1 MARTNLPL
9 TVLDP
14 VNAQTAPTATAID
27 VANGMNIALASSAI
41 PTQSSSFDLIIV
53 YNNTFAG
60 AKSII
65 IRAGANPPSSRA
77 GKGDLTISNTTQVS
91 YVGPF
96 EPARFMQA
104 DGSINVDFTAA
115 TTGTVLALLL
125 PHRGLTG

>member
-9 TVLDP
+9 TTLDP
-14 VNAQTAPTATAID
+14 VNAQTAPATTAID
-27 VANGMNIALASSAI
+27 VANGMNIALASSAV
-41 PTQSSSFDLIIV
+41 PSASSSWDLVIV

-65 IRAGANPPSSRA
+65 VRAGANPPSSRA
-77 GKGDLTISNTTQVS
+77 SKGDLSISNTTQVS

-96 EPARFMQA
+96 EPARFLQA
-104 DGSINVDFTAA
+104 DGSINIDFTAG
-115 TTGTVLALLL
+115 TTGTVLALLM